1 MKLIVNVA
9 TKSGTWFCMTMFSEI
24 SAESTLQYFF
34 ARSSY
39 ISDQV
44 QISCCCFRNHLL
56 LV

>member
-24 SAESTLQYFF
+24 SAESSLQYFF